1 MYLLSKAFHAITKAK
16 IIFILHI
23 IAFTSCNLTNKDT
36 TLYTNPNAERLNMSD
51 ELSNFR
57 YAIPPVELDMI
68 RQGLVDI
75 QSLDPTIVVELKY
88 SSTDNFLKKDVYEGM
103 KHAYLQPEVASRL
116 VKAQQYLK
124 TIDPELSLII
134 YDAARPRH
142 VQQKMWDA
150 LDLPFDEKI
159 KFLSNPA
166 HGSVHNFGA
175 AVDVSI
181 IDIHGVLLDMGTEFD
196 HLGKLAYPSLE
207 QEMFEDGLLNEYQLA
222 NRRLLRQVMKQ
233 GGFWGIQTEWWHF
246 NAMTR
251 AEAMEK
257 YEIIE

>member
-1 MYLLSKAFHAITKAK
+1 MLKFISFLLL
-16 IIFILHI
+16 IFMV
-23 IAFTSCNLTNKDT
+23 SCNFERKDNTPLATMKAPDRTNIHDK
-36 TLYTNPNAERLNMSD
+36 LRS
-51 ELSNFR
+51 FR
-57 YAIPPVELDMI
+57 YAILPIELEMI

-75 QSLDPTIVVELKY
+75 QSLDSTIVVELKY
-88 SSTDNFLKKDVYEGM
+88 STTDNFLKKNVYEGM
-103 KHAYLQPEVASRL
+103 QRAYLQPDVAERL

-124 TIDPELSLII
+124 SIDPELSLIVF
-134 YDAARPRH
+134 DATRPRH

-150 LDLPFDEKI
+150 LDLPFEEKI

-196 HLGKLAYPSLE
+196 HLGELAYPSLE
-207 QEMFEDGLLNEYQLA
+207 QEMLEEGVLKDFQVA
-222 NRRLLRQVMKQ
+222 NRRLLRQVMRY
-233 GGFWGIQTEWWHF
+233 GGFWGIQSEWWHF

-251 AEAMEK
+251 AEAMERFD
-257 YEIIE
+257 IIE

>member
-1 MYLLSKAFHAITKAK
+1 MLKFISFLLF
-16 IIFILHI
+16 IFMV
-23 IAFTSCNLTNKDT
+23 SCNFERKDNI
-36 TLYTNPNAERLNMSD
+36 TLATIKAPDRTSIHDKLRG
-51 ELSNFR
+51 FR
-57 YAIPPVELDMI
+57 YAIPPIELEMI

-75 QSLDPTIVVELKY
+75 QSLDSTIAVELKY
-88 SSTDNFLKKDVYEGM
+88 STTDNFLKKNVYEGM
-103 KHAYLQPEVASRL
+103 QRAYLQPDVAERL

-124 TIDPELSLII
+124 SIDPELSLIVF
-134 YDAARPRH
+134 DATRPRH
-142 VQQKMWDA
+142 VQQKMWEA
-150 LDLPFDEKI
+150 LDLPFEEKI

-196 HLGKLAYPSLE
+196 HLGELAYPSLE
-207 QEMFEDGLLNEYQLA
+207 QEMLEEGLLKDFQVA
-222 NRRLLRQVMKQ
+222 NRRLLRKVMRH
-233 GGFWGIQTEWWHF
+233 GGFWGIQSEWWHF

-251 AEAMEK
+251 AEAIVK